1 MLKYLYKRNS
11 ADLIIHEVYMT
22 RKRSKLNRVK
32 TRSKHGIRTMPV
44 RRKTQRGGAGRRRI
58 IVGPKFSNVFE
69 QSRKFMNNPTI
80 RSAMVASSVITRRL
94 NQEQLLT
101 ETLGELSDEVLPIDN
116 SFDNNY
122 TVDELS
128 AKLARLSIG
137 TVKCTPITDTT
148 ISNSI
153 KNIKNVEKHFKEK
166 LRPIFIGVVGEM
178 LKNDFIQQDINR
190 AELYKL
196 YYQRMNDSDLQKILR
211 ALSSD
216 LNADAENT
224 HFVSEDAID
233 ETLFK
238 KLHSGLF
245 KMLAGYGTRL
255 EMEKVIKGYKN
266 ENVQT
271 LQSTPSIIKGGS
283 VTRPIRTSVTRPIR
297 RPVIRPVY
305 SDLRNLC
312 MAMRDILGLTNHFLR
327 EIWRVPGT
335 EWHIPLEIGDSQ
347 FCHSGGNIIY
357 LICRFIDYLLKNK
370 GMPYDPN
377 DILEQIRFMFDTS
390 LGNQKDTFYLFLE
403 TLAENPEFSRLI
415 FCNTISVSDLDFSF
429 FTGNKDILRDENRN
443 KVKDMTLILGGEI
456 LGQCCK
462 GFTQTPAQ
470 QTSNIAL
477 QVVFPTKTFYDP
489 VAWPAFVIRRNNTG
503 NNTEILKAVDARI
516 RTPSFSDPL
525 NSAQLHGV
533 KLNANNIE
541 ELVNILLVR
550 VKVGP
555 NGPNLS
561 LPEELKGIYAEKL
574 DFVIGSMKSVFY
586 SHKQEQFSICNY
598 YSLMVFLIELLT
610 MALKSGDD
618 KSAKRMDRFS
628 ILLIF
633 FLVESI
639 ACEGT
644 DPEVIIDAV
653 LKAVEKLKEHIIF
666 DSEERAKEES
676 ESVRAAAAPIAARE
690 AADAAKVVAKA
701 VDDAAKAVED
711 AASAA
716 LRTTKPPKNVKETA
730 ASRNAARNAVRS
742 ARKSVRSARSSA
754 EVADMFAAPDAQR
767 ANGVVPDINIHRAIK
782 NARDAAREAIQE
794 GRNAFQEGRNAL
806 RAVGILNDK
815 GKPVKQSKSASSTEA
830 STSDLFFDSSEKF
843 LTESRN
849 FSLYEQRARVTSS
862 DTERRATIA
871 GYLKTSS
878 DSNLL
883 ALKRDYMAEQ
893 PEDTKEI
900 KKDRVGKEMKQAVEK
915 VRSLLF
921 KNDAEQMSGVPY
933 DIQSHHEIDQAFKT
947 VFEKT
952 TEYAMLCAYG
962 EIKDCPKKCWFNLLF
977 GIIFKFLD
985 PSAGNVQAEGCQE
998 PCGGGGGGGGGLGG
1012 REDNRD
1018 RLRTPMDKL
1027 TKVELDHAVLTS
1039 ISIPIPE
1046 GFEANLSNARRGIR
1060 EAIEHRQPNPVRG
1073 VPVVVPTPM
1082 VASGPW
1088 VAPAGVGSFGTR
1100 GFNGLTTKN
1109 GPVAPVSIF
1118 SRGISTMP
1126 FQPRGK
1132 GITRPTGTSSL
1143 LPRGLNS
1150 HSSSSSNSESSS
1162 GSNND
1167 WP

>member
-1 MLKYLYKRNS
+1 MQ
-11 ADLIIHEVYMT
+11 V
-22 RKRSKLNRVK
+22 
-32 TRSKHGIRTMPV
+32 P
-44 RRKTQRGGAGRRRI
+44 RKTQRGGTGRPRI
-58 IVGPKFSNVFE
+58 TVVGPKFSNVFE

-80 RSAMVASSVITRRL
+80 RSAMVASSVITRRF

-101 ETLGELSDEVLPIDN
+101 ETLGELSDDFLPIDN
-116 SFDNNY
+116 IFDNNY

-128 AKLARLSIG
+128 AKLERLSIG

-178 LKNDFIQQDINR
+178 LKNDFIQPDINR

-216 LNADAENT
+216 LNAGAENT

-283 VTRPIRTSVTRPIR
+283 VTRPIGTSVTRPIG

-403 TLAENPEFSRLI
+403 RLADRPEFRRLI
-415 FCNTISVSDLDFSF
+415 FCNTLSVSDLDFSF

-462 GFTQTPAQ
+462 GFTQPPAQ
-470 QTSNIAL
+470 KTSNIAL

-489 VAWPAFVIRRNNTG
+489 VTWPEFVIRANGTPITDDVKTR
-503 NNTEILKAVDARI
+503 IKA
-516 RTPSFSDPL
+516 PLFSDPL
-525 NSAQLHGV
+525 NTAQLHGV
-533 KLNANNIE
+533 KLNANDIR

-550 VKVGP
+550 VKVGV

-574 DFVIGSMKSVFY
+574 DFVIGSMQSLFY

-598 YSLMVFLIELLT
+598 YSLMVFLIELLSIL
-610 MALKSGDD
+610 LKSGDD
-618 KSAKRMDRFS
+618 KSDKRMDRFL

-666 DSEERAKEES
+666 DSEERAKAERVAS
-676 ESVRAAAAPIAARE
+676 ESVRAAAAPIAARA
-690 AADAAKVVAKA
+690 AADAAKVVVKA
-701 VDDAAKAVED
+701 VEDAAKAVED

-716 LRTTKPPKNVKETA
+716 LRTTKNPKNVKETA
-730 ASRNAARNAVRS
+730 ASRNAARKAVRS
-742 ARKSVRSARSSA
+742 ARKAARSAQTAA
-754 EVADMFAAPDAQR
+754 EVADMFVPDAQR

-806 RAVGILNDK
+806 TAVGILNDK
-815 GKPVKQSKSASSTEA
+815 GKPFKPSKSGSSAEDSPSDPFFAASET
-830 STSDLFFDSSEKF
+830 F

-849 FSLYEQRARVTSS
+849 FSSYEKTARETSS
-862 DTERRATIA
+862 DTERRATMA
-871 GYLKTSS
+871 GYLQTYNSS
-878 DSNLL
+878 KDTALASGPRSKNSNSGEPKHSQDN
-883 ALKRDYMAEQ
+883 ANM
-893 PEDTKEI
+893 EI
-900 KKDRVGKEMKQAVEK
+900 KKAVET

-921 KNDAEQMSGVPY
+921 KNDADEMSGLDY
-933 DIQSHHEIDQAFKT
+933 DRIQSHHDIDEAFKI

-952 TEYAMLCAYG
+952 TEYAKLCAYG

-1018 RLRTPMDKL
+1018 RLRSPMDKL

-1046 GFEANLSNARRGIR
+1046 GLEANLSNARRGIR

-1073 VPVVVPTPM
+1073 VPLVVPTPM
-1082 VASGPW
+1082 VASVPW
-1088 VAPAGVGSFGTR
+1088 VVPAGVGSFGTS
-1100 GFNGLTTKN
+1100 GFSGLTTKN

-1150 HSSSSSNSESSS
+1150 HSNSESSS
-1162 GSNND
+1162 GSNSESNND